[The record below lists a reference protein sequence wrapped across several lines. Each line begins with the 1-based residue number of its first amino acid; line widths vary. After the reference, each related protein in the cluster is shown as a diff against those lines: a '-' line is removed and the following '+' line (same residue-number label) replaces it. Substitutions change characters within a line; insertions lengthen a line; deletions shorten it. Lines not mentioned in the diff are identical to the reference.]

1 MKQSFF
7 RRSNMLT
14 YSIGELID
22 KLCVVH
28 LKIWHIEEEI
38 EKIKTSQE
46 RGDLEKIDKR
56 LNQVVTLNK
65 LRVDIV
71 ESIDEFFSSGQV

>member
-1 MKQSFF
+1 
-7 RRSNMLT
+7 MLT

>member
-1 MKQSFF
+1 
-7 RRSNMLT
+7 MLT

-71 ESIDEFFSSGQV
+71 ESIDEFFSSGQA